1 MPMHNRQGSPQEEQ
15 PGMTPARDGR
25 RVADVSEGDP
35 HASEERLLAEV
46 RHELGNFLHKLY
58 YWAEFMKEGAARGVD
73 STASEMLERTISDF
87 ESFLEVTLD
96 YFSPV
101 RLNLLRLPVRQLLGS
116 LRGVA
121 GCDPTADADPA
132 FERVGVDDA
141 TILVDPTYISKA
153 FAITAACMR
162 GQCAE
167 PAKLQVSVRA
177 AQREGFPG
185 FEVAISASHANPSP
199 ALLRPPSAGVQ
210 WAVARKLFEMH
221 GGEMIEEKEDRG
233 QVRAVRV
240 FLPAYR

>member
-1 MPMHNRQGSPQEEQ
+1 MPMHNRQGSAQEEP
-15 PGMTPARDGR
+15 PGVTVAREER
-25 RVADVSEGDP
+25 RVANSPEGDP
-35 HASEERLLAEV
+35 HVSDERLLAEV
-46 RHELGNFLHKLY
+46 RHELGNFFHKLY
-58 YWAEFMKEGAARGVD
+58 YWVEFMKEGAVRGVD

-101 RLNLLRLPVRQLLGS
+101 RLNLLRLPVRQLLES

-121 GCDPTADADPA
+121 GCDPKAHAEPA
-132 FERVGVDDA
+132 IQGAEIDDA
-141 TILVDPTYISKA
+141 AILVDPGHISKA
-153 FAITAACMR
+153 FAITVAGMR
-162 GQCAE
+162 GQCAD
-167 PAKLQVSVRA
+167 PARLEVSVRA

-185 FEVAISASHANPSP
+185 FEVAISANHANPSP

-221 GGEMIEEKEDRG
+221 GGEMVEEKEGRG